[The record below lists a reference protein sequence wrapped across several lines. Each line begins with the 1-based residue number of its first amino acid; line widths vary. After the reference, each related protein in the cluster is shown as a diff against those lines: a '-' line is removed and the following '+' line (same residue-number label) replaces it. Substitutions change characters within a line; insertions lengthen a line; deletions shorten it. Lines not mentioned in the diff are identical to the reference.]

1 MTRFLSIVLFLGI
14 LLFCCPNYFAQ
25 ILNLPA
31 RKTNALSGSQF
42 ELSIASGSLS
52 LTSRENMIYAQ
63 VAAGNVPDFF
73 RTLVPVTST
82 AVINTVTQSVTYYVA
97 PDMLAI
103 GCDSDYFLCP
113 MSPMLDTRIGV
124 LTGCTLPTRKMV
136 GDIWK
141 AATVHLAPQ
150 TLPPI
155 TSMTTVPYFAKHDSA
170 VDTQRATF
178 FPVHPLGELV
188 SGDKKDV
195 VISNMIYTT
204 PNRVVIFGWYYTNGT
219 YIQGMVN
226 VHADTYM
233 DYSHGNRIVQNS
245 CMLNGST
252 ATTIQAVL
260 ESSSLNT
267 ILSDEGV
274 ISKPWYPYIVTET
287 EEYDLPDPGF
297 VVFPNPA
304 HGSFTLAFNSLPD
317 VNSFFRICDLQGRVI
332 KEEKLNQGGQQRVDC
347 EGMSA
352 GMYILSVFGSTSSA
366 LASARNWTKL
376 IVVAP

>member
-1 MTRFLSIVLFLGI
+1 MTRFLSVVLYGGCLCF
-14 LLFCCPNYFAQ
+14 FAQ
-25 ILNLPA
+25 TLPAQTLNLPA

-42 ELSIASGSLS
+42 ELTIASASLS
-52 LTSRENMIYAQ
+52 LASRENMIYAQ
-63 VAAGNVPDFF
+63 VVAGNVPDFF
-73 RTLVPVTST
+73 RTLVPVTSS
-82 AVINTVTQSVTYYVA
+82 AVINTVTQSITYYVA

-113 MSPMLDTRIGV
+113 MSPMLDTRIGA

-150 TLPPI
+150 PLSPI
-155 TSMTTVPYFAKHDSA
+155 AAMTTVPYFAKHDTL

-178 FPVHPLGELV
+178 FPAHPLGELV

-204 PNRVVIFGWYYTNGT
+204 ANRVVIYGWYYTSGT
-219 YIQGMVN
+219 PIQPMTN

-233 DYSHGNRIVQNS
+233 DYSHGNRLVQNS
-245 CMLNGST
+245 CILNGST

-274 ISKPWYPYIVTET
+274 MSKPWYPYVVTG
-287 EEYDLPDPGF
+287 EEEVDLPDQGF

-304 HGSFTLAFNSLPD
+304 HGSFTLALNNLPD
-317 VNSFFRICDLQGRVI
+317 VGSFFRICDLQGRVI
-332 KEEKLNQGGQQRVDC
+332 REERLNQGGQQQVNV

-352 GMYILSVFGSTSSA
+352 GMYLLSICGQVSSA
-366 LASARNWTKL
+366 SIGKAKL